1 MNPKLFQR
9 RTEVKKKKVR
19 VNCNEN
25 RWVSPPKKKNQFT
38 VPLYLT
44 PFHLLNL
51 PFIQSS
57 VQFNLKWSTSLS
69 LHTLFTKHE
78 KDE

>member
-1 MNPKLFQR
+1 MNHKLFQR
-9 RTEVKKKKVR
+9 NLVERKKKRKFGTTVMR
-19 VNCNEN
+19 ID
-25 RWVSPPKKKNQFT
+25 WFSPEKKKDQFT

-57 VQFNLKWSTSLS
+57 VQFNLK
-69 LHTLFTKHE
+69 
-78 KDE
+78 